1 MQLHYKI
8 IKVINKEAAALAVIS
23 TKYITNF

>member
-8 IKVINKEAAALAVIS
+8 IKVMDKEAVALAAVN
-23 TKYITNF
+23 TKHTADL

>member
-8 IKVINKEAAALAVIS
+8 IKVINKETAVLAVVS
-23 TKYITNF
+23 TKHTANF

>member
-8 IKVINKEAAALAVIS
+8 IKVIDKKAAALAAANAKH
-23 TKYITNF
+23 TANF